1 LAIQHITWNLPALCI
16 SYYRLL
22 NTDPGLPNC
31 YLFPII
37 RSRFK
42 DGSFKWIS
50 VEPEE
55 DERGGEKAE
64 KE

>member
-1 LAIQHITWNLPALCI
+1 
-16 SYYRLL
+16 
-22 NTDPGLPNC
+22 LPNC